1 MWNRLEW
8 RPASSFAVQHYLP
21 YMSIRPPH
29 ISPEDRPIRRK
40 VALAYRSTR
49 EAGRSHHDAMA
60 VAMTAY
66 FEERPDEYSNPTA
79 ASERV
84 AAMICSAISLDPEW
98 FWQSV
103 RRGDY
108 WPRG

>member
-1 MWNRLEW
+1 
-8 RPASSFAVQHYLP
+8 
-21 YMSIRPPH
+21 
-29 ISPEDRPIRRK
+29 

-66 FEERPDEYSNPTA
+66 FEERPDEYRNPAA
-79 ASERV
+79 ASTRV
-84 AAMICSAISLDPEW
+84 AAMISSAVSLDPEW

>member
-1 MWNRLEW
+1 
-8 RPASSFAVQHYLP
+8 
-21 YMSIRPPH
+21 MSIRPPH
-29 ISPEDRPIRRK
+29 ISPEDRPLRRK

-79 ASERV
+79 ASDRV
-84 AAMICSAISLDPEW
+84 AVMISSAVSVDPEW

-103 RRGDY
+103 RRGDH
-108 WPRG
+108 WSKG

>member
-1 MWNRLEW
+1 
-8 RPASSFAVQHYLP
+8 
-21 YMSIRPPH
+21 MSIRPPH
-29 ISPEDRPIRRK
+29 ISPEDRPLRRK

-66 FEERPDEYSNPTA
+66 FEERPDEYRNPAA
-79 ASERV
+79 ASTRV
-84 AAMICSAISLDPEW
+84 AAMISSAVSLDPEW

>member
-1 MWNRLEW
+1 
-8 RPASSFAVQHYLP
+8 
-21 YMSIRPPH
+21 MSVRSPH
-29 ISPEDRPIRRK
+29 ISPEDRLLRRK

-49 EAGRSHHDAMA
+49 EPGRSHHDAMA
-60 VAMTAY
+60 FAMTAY
-66 FEERPDEYSNPTA
+66 FDERPDEYSNPTA